1 MEKKIVKLQ
10 IFDEVVSLK
19 IADKDEETVRYA
31 AKKLNDR
38 AHTIKERNPSL
49 KASSLLAYLALEEC
63 VGSINKDRNKKNGLF
78 KRTASRFL
86 KR

>member
-1 MEKKIVKLQ
+1 MRYHMEEKKIVNLQ
-10 IFDEVVSLK
+10 ICDEVVSLK

-38 AHTIKERNPSL
+38 ANAIKEKNPSV

-63 VGSINKDRNKKNGLF
+63 ICNIQ
-78 KRTASRFL
+78 
-86 KR
+86 